1 MHGSE
6 YCWIESLKR
15 CCCFLEVFFFMYS
28 ANTKLCCLSKG
39 FVEIDET
46 EAVERMQTLI
56 LIENQG

>member
-1 MHGSE
+1 M
-6 YCWIESLKR
+6 
-15 CCCFLEVFFFMYS
+15 EVSIVELSHWSVDVVVAVVIGFSTYS
-28 ANTKLCCLSKG
+28 ANNKLCCLSKG